1 MAKEIKVKTN
11 YFFKELSNQGKI
23 SNIISGIKRALQN
36 YKRANSALWV
46 TSLCFYT
53 LLSLVPIFAI
63 LFSLGN
69 WLGVAE
75 NLIKQLNKYSPLNEE
90 MINFLITFSENLLEN
105 ARSGVLAGIGF
116 LFLGWTLITMFSI
129 IEKAFNDIW
138 QVSKTRMIL
147 RKITDYVACFL
158 LFPLL
163 ILTVNGSMIIL
174 GKKLEGIYDISPY
187 LIQLVPILTLLLFFT
202 ALYMLIPN
210 TNVRF
215 IPAFFSAIFVT
226 LFFAGFQHLF
236 ILLQV
241 MIITYNKI
249 YGSFSGIFIFFFW
262 LKIMWFF
269 VILGAHLSY
278 FLQNKELKLDSF
290 NVRDMSF
297 KSKECATLMIIY
309 ELIKRYRDDLHPAT
323 VLEIAEEYN
332 LSYNLVLYILEI
344 FEDNGLVAEVINEKS
359 RYDRSYVIVNNIDR
373 INFQRI
379 FSALENYGENIDLI
393 INNRN
398 KIFFE
403 IVENKNYEVI
413 LKDIKVDN
421 VK

>member
-1 MAKEIKVKTN
+1 MAKEIKEKTD
-11 YFFKELSNQGKI
+11 YFFKELSNQGKM
-23 SNIISGIKRALQN
+23 SNIISGVKRALQN

-344 FEDNGLVAEVINEKS
+344 FEDNGIVAEVINEKS

-403 IVENKNYEVI
+403 IVENKDYEVI

>member
-413 LKDIKVDN
+413 LKDINIDE

>member
-1 MAKEIKVKTN
+1 MAKGIKVKTN

-344 FEDNGLVAEVINEKS
+344 FEENGLVAEVINEKS

-421 VK
+421 IK

>member
-344 FEDNGLVAEVINEKS
+344 FEDNGIVAEVINEKS

-413 LKDIKVDN
+413 LKDIKIDN
-421 VK
+421 IK

>member
-344 FEDNGLVAEVINEKS
+344 FEENGLVAEVINEKS

-379 FSALENYGENIDLI
+379 FLALENYGENIDLI

-413 LKDIKVDN
+413 LKNIKVDN

>member
-297 KSKECATLMIIY
+297 KSKECATLMIIH

-344 FEDNGLVAEVINEKS
+344 FEENGLVAEVINEKS

-421 VK
+421 IK

>member
-23 SNIISGIKRALQN
+23 SNIISGIKRALQS

-421 VK
+421 IK

>member
-344 FEDNGLVAEVINEKS
+344 FEDNGIVAEVINEKS

-421 VK
+421 IK

>member
-1 MAKEIKVKTN
+1 MAREIKAKTD
-11 YFFKELSNQGKI
+11 YFFKELSNQGKM

-344 FEDNGLVAEVINEKS
+344 FEENGLVAEVINEKS

-421 VK
+421 IK

>member
-11 YFFKELSNQGKI
+11 YFFKELSSQGKI

-344 FEDNGLVAEVINEKS
+344 FEENGLVAEVINEKS

-421 VK
+421 IK

>member
-344 FEDNGLVAEVINEKS
+344 FEENGLVAEVINEKS

>member
-1 MAKEIKVKTN
+1 MGKEIKAKTG
-11 YFFKELSNQGKI
+11 YFFRELLNQGKV
-23 SNIISGIKRALQN
+23 SNITSGIKRALQN

-46 TSLCFYT
+46 NSLCFYT

-90 MINFLITFSENLLEN
+90 MISFLITFSENLLEN
-105 ARSGVLAGIGF
+105 ARGGVLAGIGF

-138 QVSKTRMIL
+138 QVSKSRMIL

-187 LIQLVPILTLLLFFT
+187 LIQLVPILTLVLFFT

-210 TNVRF
+210 TSVRF

-226 LFFAGFQHLF
+226 IFFAGVQYLF
-236 ILLQV
+236 INLQV
-241 MIITYNKI
+241 MIIAYNKI
-249 YGSFSGIFIFFFW
+249 YGSFSGVFIFFFW

-269 VILGAHLSY
+269 VILGAHFSY

-290 NVRDMSF
+290 DVNRISF
-297 KSKECATLMIIY
+297 NSKEASSLMILY
-309 ELIKRYRDDLHPAT
+309 ELIRRYKNDLTPAT
-323 VLEIAEEYN
+323 VKEIAEEYN
-332 LSYNLVLYILEI
+332 LSYKLVLYILEL
-344 FEDNGLVAEVINEKS
+344 FEEVGLVVEVINEKS
-359 RYDRSYVIVNNIDR
+359 RYERIYVVANNIDR
-373 INFQRI
+373 INFEKLYLI
-379 FSALENYGENIDLI
+379 LENYGENIDT
-393 INNRN
+393 INNEKNR
-398 KIFFE
+398 IFFD
-403 IVENKNYEVI
+403 IVKNKDYKI
-413 LKDIKVDN
+413 LLKDIILDEK
-421 VK
+421 

>member
-163 ILTVNGSMIIL
+163 ILTINGSMIIL

-344 FEDNGLVAEVINEKS
+344 FEDNGIVAEVINEKS

-421 VK
+421 IK

>member
-1 MAKEIKVKTN
+1 MGKEIKAKTG
-11 YFFKELSNQGKI
+11 YFFRELLNQGKV
-23 SNIISGIKRALQN
+23 SNITSGIKRALQN

-46 TSLCFYT
+46 NSLCFYT

-90 MINFLITFSENLLEN
+90 MISFLITFSENLLEN
-105 ARSGVLAGIGF
+105 ARGGVLAGIGF

-138 QVSKTRMIL
+138 QVSKTRIIL

-163 ILTVNGSMIIL
+163 ILIVNGSMIIL

-187 LIQLVPILTLLLFFT
+187 LIQLVPILTLVLFFT

-210 TNVRF
+210 TSVRF

-226 LFFAGFQHLF
+226 IFFAGVQYLF
-236 ILLQV
+236 INLQV
-241 MIITYNKI
+241 MIIAYNKI
-249 YGSFSGIFIFFFW
+249 YGSFSGVFIFFFW

-269 VILGAHLSY
+269 VILGAHFSY

-290 NVRDMSF
+290 DVNRISF
-297 KSKECATLMIIY
+297 NSKEASSLMILY
-309 ELIKRYRDDLHPAT
+309 ELIRRYKNDLTPAT
-323 VLEIAEEYN
+323 VKEIAEEYN
-332 LSYNLVLYILEI
+332 LSYNLVLYILEL
-344 FEDNGLVAEVINEKS
+344 FEEVGLVVEVINEKS
-359 RYDRSYVIVNNIDR
+359 RYERIYVVANNIDR
-373 INFQRI
+373 INFEKLYLI
-379 FSALENYGENIDLI
+379 LENYGENIDA
-393 INNRN
+393 INNEKNR
-398 KIFFE
+398 IFFD
-403 IVENKNYEVI
+403 IVKNKDYKI
-413 LKDIKVDN
+413 LLKDIILDEK
-421 VK
+421 

>member
-1 MAKEIKVKTN
+1 MAKEIKEKTD
-11 YFFKELSNQGKI
+11 YFFKELSNQGKM
-23 SNIISGIKRALQN
+23 SNIISGVKRALQN

-344 FEDNGLVAEVINEKS
+344 FEDNGIVAEVINEKS

-413 LKDIKVDN
+413 LKDIKIDN
-421 VK
+421 IK

>member
-290 NVRDMSF
+290 NVRDMSL

-344 FEDNGLVAEVINEKS
+344 FEENGLVAEVINEKS

-421 VK
+421 IK

>member
-1 MAKEIKVKTN
+1 MAKEIKEKTD
-11 YFFKELSNQGKI
+11 YFFKELSNQGKM
-23 SNIISGIKRALQN
+23 SNIISGVKRALQN

-138 QVSKTRMIL
+138 QVSKSRMIL

-344 FEDNGLVAEVINEKS
+344 FEENGLVAEVINEKS

-421 VK
+421 IK

>member
-379 FSALENYGENIDLI
+379 FLALENYGENIDLI

-413 LKDIKVDN
+413 LNNIKVDN

>member
-344 FEDNGLVAEVINEKS
+344 FEDNGIVAEVINEKS

-413 LKDIKVDN
+413 LKDINIDE

>member
-23 SNIISGIKRALQN
+23 SNIISGIKRALQS

-344 FEDNGLVAEVINEKS
+344 FEENGLVAEVINEKS

-421 VK
+421 IK

>member
-1 MAKEIKVKTN
+1 MCIRD
-11 YFFKELSNQGKI
+11 SQGKI

-421 VK
+421 IK

>member
-1 MAKEIKVKTN
+1 MAKEIKEKTD
-11 YFFKELSNQGKI
+11 YFFKELSNQGKM
-23 SNIISGIKRALQN
+23 SNIISGVKRALQN

-90 MINFLITFSENLLEN
+90 MINFLITFSENLLES

-138 QVSKTRMIL
+138 QVSKSRMIL

-187 LIQLVPILTLLLFFT
+187 LIQLVTILTLLLFFT

-210 TNVRF
+210 TSVKF

-226 LFFAGFQHLF
+226 LFFAGFQYLF

-290 NVRDMSF
+290 NVRDISF
-297 KSKECATLMIIY
+297 KSRECATLMIIY
-309 ELIKRYRDDLHPAT
+309 ELIKRYRNDMPPAT
-323 VLEIAEEYN
+323 VMEIAEEYN
-332 LSYNLVLYILEI
+332 LSYNLVLYILEV
-344 FEDNGLVAEVINEKS
+344 FEENGMVAEVINEKS
-359 RYDRSYVIVNNIDR
+359 RYERIYVITNNIER
-373 INFQRI
+373 INFKRI
-379 FSALENYGENIDLI
+379 FSVLEEYGENIELI
-393 INNRN
+393 INNKNRV
-398 KIFFE
+398 FFE
-403 IVENKNYEVI
+403 IVENKDYEII
-413 LKDIKVDN
+413 LKDIALDEK
-421 VK
+421 

>member
-344 FEDNGLVAEVINEKS
+344 FEDNGIVAEVINEKS
-359 RYDRSYVIVNNIDR
+359 RYERSYVIANNIDR

-421 VK
+421 IK

>member
-403 IVENKNYEVI
+403 IVENKNYKVI

-421 VK
+421 IK

>member
-1 MAKEIKVKTN
+1 MAKEIKGKTD

-344 FEDNGLVAEVINEKS
+344 FEENGLVAEVINEKS

-421 VK
+421 IK